1 MCPVQKEGVNLSEQV
16 VYLNATCSTP
26 KFAVLPR
33 NSIGILSVG
42 SKRGITPGL
51 EEKRCNNLISFR
63 AAWAIVEL
71 YRMHFNATWGG
82 RRVLEL
88 LLSVMHFSTFENTPL
103 PTTADTLN
111 LTVLD
116 FETSRGIISP
126 SVKHHVSEV

>member
-1 MCPVQKEGVNLSEQV
+1 
-16 VYLNATCSTP
+16 
-26 KFAVLPR
+26 
-33 NSIGILSVG
+33 
-42 SKRGITPGL
+42 
-51 EEKRCNNLISFR
+51 
-63 AAWAIVEL
+63 
-71 YRMHFNATWGG
+71 MHFNATWGG